1 MVNIV
6 AHLIGSNVV
15 ILTDVTLVLIGGDI
29 VIAFAA
35 DVVILVGDVV
45 VVVGLGRGA
54 KKIVES

>member
-15 ILTDVTLVLIGGDI
+15 ILTDDVTLVLIGGNI

-54 KKIVES
+54 KKNC

>member
-1 MVNIV
+1 MNIV

-15 ILTDVTLVLIGGDI
+15 ILTDDVTLVLIGGDI